1 MSYEIDIKYWLQIK
15 HKIKNLKLG
24 KLPTLFNFQCPI
36 CGGSQSNPRERTAGI
51 FKGRNKEVYFNC
63 FRQKC
68 KEGSG
73 FGNLLKH
80 VDEEVFKRYYE
91 EKYTWRNN
99 QGEMLLHHD
108 KKMMSI
114 EGKYPLNKKS
124 NLP

>member
-1 MSYEIDIKYWLQIK
+1 MCNNMIWRV
-15 HKIKNLKLG
+15 
-24 KLPTLFNFQCPI
+24 I
-36 CGGSQSNPRERTAGI
+36 CLI
-51 FKGRNKEVYFNC
+51 FVKCSC

-114 EGKYPLNKKS
+114 EGKYPLIKDY
-124 NLP
+124 